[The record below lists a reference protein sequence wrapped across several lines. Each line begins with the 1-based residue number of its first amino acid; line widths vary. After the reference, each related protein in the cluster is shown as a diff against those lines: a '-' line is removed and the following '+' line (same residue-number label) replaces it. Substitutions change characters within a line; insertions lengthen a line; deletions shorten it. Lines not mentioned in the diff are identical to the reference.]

1 MYKAAIYIPYFLGF
15 YDTILSPRGEVI
27 QEELETDI
35 ENRLDFTVK
44 SQDRL
49 EDALDKVDIWEYFD
63 NDRYEQDLAIDFVEG
78 LNNLI
83 YSENTILKDISFEY
97 ESLAKPRFYNY
108 ENDKINGYVNLPL
121 DMVIEYMNNNAEE
134 FQQYLKDNYSSR
146 DGFTSFVPT
155 NLDDFR
161 KELKSDLSKDVDRDL
176 GILVEFIIEKELKMT
191 PDEIYEKLSDELI
204 ENVYEGEYCDFWG
217 FAGAVESEY

>member
-1 MYKAAIYIPYFLGF
+1 MYKAAIYIPYFPGF
-15 YDTILSPRGEVI
+15 YNTILSPRDEVI

-63 NDRYEQDLAIDFVEG
+63 NDRYEQDVAIDFVEG

-146 DGFTSFVPT
+146 DGFMSFVPT
-155 NLDDFR
+155 NLEDFR

-191 PDEIYEKLSDELI
+191 PDEISEKLSDELL
-204 ENVYEGEYCDFWG
+204 EDVYEGEYCDFWG
-217 FAGAVESEY
+217 FAGAVENYY

>member
-1 MYKAAIYIPYFLGF
+1 MYKAAIYIPYFPGF
-15 YDTILSPRGEVI
+15 YDTILSPRGEII

-63 NDRYEQDLAIDFVEG
+63 NERYEQDLAIYFVEG
-78 LNNLI
+78 LNDLI

-97 ESLAKPRFYNY
+97 ESLARPRFYNY

-121 DMVIEYMNNNAEE
+121 DTVIEYMNNNAEE

-191 PDEIYEKLSDELI
+191 PDEIYEKLSYDLLEDVS
-204 ENVYEGEYCDFWG
+204 ESEYCDFWG

>member
-1 MYKAAIYIPYFLGF
+1 MYKAAIYIPYFMGF
-15 YDTILSPRGEVI
+15 YDTILSPRDFII

-44 SQDRL
+44 SQERL

-63 NDRYEQDLAIDFVEG
+63 NERYEQDLAIYFVEG
-78 LNNLI
+78 LNDLI

-97 ESLAKPRFYNY
+97 ESLAKPKFYNF

-134 FQQYLKDNYSSR
+134 FEQYLKNNYSSR
-146 DGFTSFVPT
+146 DGFMSFVPT
-155 NLDDFR
+155 NLEDFR
-161 KELKSDLSKDVDRDL
+161 KELKSDLSKNVDRDL

-191 PDEIYEKLSDELI
+191 PDEICEKLNYDLM
-204 ENVYEGEYCDFWG
+204 ENINEGEYCDIWG

>member
-15 YDTILSPRGEVI
+15 YDTILSPRDFII

-63 NDRYEQDLAIDFVEG
+63 NERYEQDLAIYFVEG
-78 LNNLI
+78 LNDLI

-97 ESLAKPRFYNY
+97 ES
-108 ENDKINGYVNLPL
+108 
-121 DMVIEYMNNNAEE
+121 
-134 FQQYLKDNYSSR
+134 
-146 DGFTSFVPT
+146 
-155 NLDDFR
+155 
-161 KELKSDLSKDVDRDL
+161 
-176 GILVEFIIEKELKMT
+176 
-191 PDEIYEKLSDELI
+191 
-204 ENVYEGEYCDFWG
+204 
-217 FAGAVESEY
+217 